1 MTNLQK
7 YEESYLQKLQ
17 VNYINPVKRVERERT
32 RNEERK

>member
-17 VNYINPVKRVERERT
+17 VKYFNPDKRVERKRT
-32 RNEERK
+32 RNEERE